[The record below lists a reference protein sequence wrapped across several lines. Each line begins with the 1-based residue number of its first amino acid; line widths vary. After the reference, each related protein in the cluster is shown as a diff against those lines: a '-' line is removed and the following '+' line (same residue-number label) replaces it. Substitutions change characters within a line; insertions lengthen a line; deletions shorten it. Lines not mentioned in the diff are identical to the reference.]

1 MPAVSKKQQRFFGM
15 VRAAQKGDMKNPSK
29 EVSDVAGDISMKD
42 AKKFAKTKHKGLPEK
57 VKEESSCDSSYEK
70 LKKKI
75 GSKKMHNKPVK
86 VEEKNNCD
94 CDDCGCDPC
103 IECGESHHNVKEG
116 FNTTETRAKERQKFV
131 DFYKKAKAAKAK
143 KQSDSVRSDSKKHG
157 IKFTDSRGSGR
168 MRGGKKYYD

>member
-15 VRAAQKGDMKNPSK
+15 VRAAQKGEMKNPSK
-29 EVSDVAGDISMKD
+29 EVLDVADDISTKD

-57 VKEESSCDSSYEK
+57 VK
-70 LKKKI
+70 
-75 GSKKMHNKPVK
+75 

-94 CDDCGCDPC
+94 CDDCGQDPC
-103 IECGESHHNVKEG
+103 IKCGESHHNVKEG
-116 FNTTETRAKERQKFV
+116 LDSIETKAKDRQKFV

-168 MRGGKKYYD
+168 MKGGKKYYD

>member
-1 MPAVSKKQQRFFGM
+1 M
-15 VRAAQKGDMKNPSK
+15 VRAAQKGEGAASP
-29 EVSDVAGDISMKD
+29 EVAKVADDISTKD

-94 CDDCGCDPC
+94 CDCGQDPC
-103 IECGESHHNVKEG
+103 IKCGESHHNVKEG
-116 FNTTETRAKERQKFV
+116 LESIETKAKDKQKFV

-143 KQSDSVRSDSKKHG
+143 KQSDAVRSDSKKHG